1 MAAFAAAALVALT
14 ALAGFAGAVQNN
26 AAGHYLYIWAGEANK
41 TLGDTMFV
49 IGWNNALVGGH
60 PYGTIITYNVLNSPT
75 GNEPGSMSLAN
86 FNYLMAGAGSLS
98 FYTGQQ
104 KKPNNEVF
112 FWNMTDAKNIKPL
125 APKNPPLSASPQ
137 DFYPLANGGFLVTM
151 LADPYGGEG
160 GRLAEF
166 DNATNVIAEYPDVPP
181 PGFCPKGIAVH
192 TQTGFMLTTDYY
204 VLNSTFNYPTPSSGE
219 HQASHQVSFASAL
232 LCLPVAVLSS
242 APDPRTMP
250 PVAGIV
256 AFSTIRV
263 WNFTTR
269 TILSTVTVPDAAA
282 GLLQVKFLPGDSQA
296 KALVVGRFSGKI
308 YYLATKTGVVSVAL
322 DLNTLPGVGPGSK
335 PGQMELITG
344 RYFNQTAVLYKLGF
358 LTLTGTGQV
367 VYFDW
372 TNPASLVVKQVFTL
386 PVLEGR
392 APPAPN
398 SVRVDLCCGTQGTG
412 SPDSHRVIITDYS
425 LDETY
430 SGPKPVANGN
440 LAPLPQPYG
449 VVQEAGTKQIHVIIF
464 NATSVYLDPR
474 FKLDLAT
481 RFPDKVYNPRGIA
494 VFPTTNGG
502 GS

>member
-1 MAAFAAAALVALT
+1 MAAFAAAALI
-14 ALAGFAGAVQNN
+14 ALAAFAGLTGAIQNN
-26 AAGHYLYIWAGEANK
+26 APGHYLYIWAGEANK

-49 IGWNNALVGGH
+49 IGWNNAL
-60 PYGTIITYNVLNSPT
+60 
-75 GNEPGSMSLAN
+75 PGSMSLAN

-125 APKNPPLSASPQ
+125 APKNPPFSASPQ

-204 VLNSTFNYPTPSSGE
+204 VLNSTFNYPTPSSG
-219 HQASHQVSFASAL
+219 V
-232 LCLPVAVLSS
+232 
-242 APDPRTMP
+242 
-250 PVAGIV
+250 V

-269 TILSTVTVPDAAA
+269 TILSTVTVPDAGA

-335 PGQMELITG
+335 PGQMELLTG

-449 VVQEAGTKQIHVIIF
+449 IVQEAGTKQIHVIIF

-481 RFPDKVYNPRGIA
+481 RFPDKVYNPRGIT